1 MVYTVTFNPA
11 LDYVMH
17 QKGPLQPG
25 QTNRSSGEQ
34 ICYGGKGINVSYVLG
49 QLGVESTAL
58 GFVAGFTGRELERG
72 VHDMGVRTRFISLP
86 EGMTRI
92 NVKLK
97 GDSETEI
104 NAAGPAIDE
113 ASQEALLQ
121 ILEELREGDILIL
134 SGSIPA
140 SLPAD
145 TYAGIL
151 KRIAGRGIDFAVD
164 ATGAL
169 LLETL
174 SYGPLLIKPNLAE
187 LCELFGVEEIPRE
200 ELFSYGRRLQE
211 MGARHVLISLGPD
224 GAALLSE
231 DGREFSAPAA
241 PGVPVNTV
249 GAGDSML
256 AGFLAEIRSSGD
268 PKEALLTGIAAGAAT
283 AFSPVLGTGEE
294 IRRIRAGL
302 G

>member
-17 QKGPLQPG
+17 RKGPLQPG
-25 QTNRSSGEQ
+25 ETNRSSEEQ

-58 GFVAGFTGRELERG
+58 GFIAGFTGRELERG
-72 VHDMGVRTRFISLP
+72 VRDMGVRTHFITLP

-97 GDSETEI
+97 GETETEI
-104 NAAGPAIDE
+104 NAAGPAIDA
-113 ASQEALLQ
+113 ASAEALMQ
-121 ILEELREGDILIL
+121 AIDELREGDLLIL

-140 SLPAD
+140 SMPAD
-145 TYAGIL
+145 TYAVIL
-151 KRIAGRGIDFAVD
+151 ERIAGRGISFAVD
-164 ATGAL
+164 ATGEL
-169 LLETL
+169 LLKTL

-187 LCELFGVEEIPRE
+187 LCELFGVEQITRE
-200 ELFSYGRRLQE
+200 EIFTYARRLQE
-211 MGARHVLISLGPD
+211 QGARNVLISLGPE

-231 DGREFSAPAA
+231 DGKELFSPAA
-241 PGVPVNTV
+241 SGKPVNTV

-256 AGFLAEIRSSGD
+256 AGFLAEYLSSGD
-268 PKEALLTGIAAGAAT
+268 AREALLMGIAAGAAT

-294 IRRIRAGL
+294 IRRIREAL
-302 G
+302 K